1 MERFWLP
8 AAPGFNEGQIG
19 TNTCKG
25 KEGCPTPPGGRLSR
39 PEALGLSHKTPG
51 LRCGPS
57 PPQPLCHNV
66 SLLMPKA
73 DRLGAPQLCE

>member
-51 LRCGPS
+51 LGAVPRRHSSCVI
-57 PPQPLCHNV
+57 NI
-66 SLLMPKA
+66 SLLVPKA